1 MKQSALSK
9 RNREKYLWAFILIAP
24 TLFFIVVMN
33 LWPIIQTFYF
43 SLNKIKGLGAPEWI
57 GFENYLTAFKDKDLG
72 SSIWNTVIYTVVTV
86 PVGTFLSLLTAVFL
100 NTKIKG
106 KSFFRV
112 LYFIPVVSAPAAV
125 AMVWRWLY
133 NSDSGLINYFL
144 SLVGIHGPNW
154 IGDNHFVLLSVMIVG
169 IWSGVGYNMIILLGG
184 LQDIPKSYY
193 EAAEIDGASSIRK
206 FFSITLPMLSPTLFF
221 VVTTSFIGALQVF
234 DLIFMMVDKANPAIK
249 SAQSIV
255 YLFYRATFVSN
266 DKGYGAAI
274 AIILLAIIMLC
285 TFIQM
290 RLQKKWVHYR

>member
-9 RNREKYLWAFILIAP
+9 RNRQKYFWAFILVAP
-24 TLFFIVVMN
+24 TLLFVLIMN
-33 LWPIIQTFYF
+33 IWPIIQTFYF
-43 SLNKIKGLGAPEWI
+43 SLNQIKGLGVPKWI
-57 GFENYLTAFKDKDLG
+57 GFENYIKAFQDKDLA
-72 SSIWNTVIYTVVTV
+72 SSIWNTAIYTVVTV
-86 PVGTFLSLLTAVFL
+86 PIGTFLSLITAVFL

-112 LYFIPVVSAPAAV
+112 LYFIPVVSAPAAI

-133 NSDSGLINYFL
+133 NSDYGLINYLL
-144 SLVGIHGPNW
+144 SLIGINGPNW
-154 IGDNHFVLLSVMIVG
+154 IGDSHFVLIAVMIVG

-255 YLFYRATFVSN
+255 YLFYRATFVNN

-274 AIILLAIIMLC
+274 AIILLVIIMFC

-290 RLQKKWVHYR
+290 QLQKKWVHYR